1 MINRPPSTAAFM
13 IGHAGFAFDQEPAA
27 GVIPVHLRTGQQVN
41 MKSSCPVSR
50 KLALSQRF
58 VRRGG

>member
-27 GVIPVHLRTGQQVN
+27 GVIPVHLRAGQQVN
-41 MKSSCPVSR
+41 MIGEQLLQFSFRGV
-50 KLALSQRF
+50 AHGGRF
-58 VRRGG
+58 RQ